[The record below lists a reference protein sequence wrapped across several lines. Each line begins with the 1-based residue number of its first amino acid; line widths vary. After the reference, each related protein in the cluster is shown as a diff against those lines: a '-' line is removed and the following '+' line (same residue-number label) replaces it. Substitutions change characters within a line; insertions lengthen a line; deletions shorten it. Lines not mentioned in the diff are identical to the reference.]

1 MHVDLCIAP
10 FYQLKCVFL
19 CFTDECLYNQMLAK
33 TVELIVNHSLHVFI
47 NENEIKTTID
57 RERKY
62 DCSVLNK
69 NNMATRIYNV

>member
-1 MHVDLCIAP
+1 
-10 FYQLKCVFL
+10 
-19 CFTDECLYNQMLAK
+19 MLAK

-47 NENEIKTTID
+47 NENKIKTTID